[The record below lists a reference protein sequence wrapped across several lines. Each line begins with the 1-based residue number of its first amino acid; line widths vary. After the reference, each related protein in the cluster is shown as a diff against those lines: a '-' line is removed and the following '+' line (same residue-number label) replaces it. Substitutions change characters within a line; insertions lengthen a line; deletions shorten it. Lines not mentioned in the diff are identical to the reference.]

1 MYLPREGKLV
11 APALHMTS
19 HGIRSVWMPWGVDQ
33 WIDCLKAS
41 SVFYI
46 VLIAP
51 DVLTSSSIRFVD
63 DTLARAVDLLDT
75 VREGH
80 LVRVGAVSG
89 RRLCGSEEAWS
100 TFGCVPVDK
109 ACAVIFVDYIAIFST
124 NIVNLSTNIGEIS
137 QDNLQI
143 SSPQT

>member
-19 HGIRSVWMPWGVDQ
+19 HGIRSVWMPRGVDQ
-33 WIDCLKAS
+33 WIDRLKAS

-46 VLIAP
+46 VLVTP
-51 DVLTSSSIRFVD
+51 DVPTPSIRLVD

-75 VREGH
+75 VRECH

-100 TFGCVPVDK
+100 TFGCVPVCH
-109 ACAVIFVDYIAIFST
+109 AA
-124 NIVNLSTNIGEIS
+124 G
-137 QDNLQI
+137 
-143 SSPQT
+143 PP